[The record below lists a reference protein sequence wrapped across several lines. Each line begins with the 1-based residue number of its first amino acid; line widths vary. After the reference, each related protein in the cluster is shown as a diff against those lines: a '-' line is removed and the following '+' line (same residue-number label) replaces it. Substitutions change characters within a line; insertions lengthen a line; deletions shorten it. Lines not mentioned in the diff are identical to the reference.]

1 MKVSLI
7 LCALSLA
14 HASEDITPEN
24 RNLGGDLDDNGC
36 LTSGGYSWCESQSK
50 CIRSWEED
58 CEDEDDTVT
67 VGDDRDESGC
77 IASAG
82 YAWCES
88 QSKCL
93 RSWEEDCEDEDE
105 TVTVGNDRDDSG
117 CIASAGYVW
126 CESKSKCVRSFE
138 EDCEDDV
145 DTVTV
150 GNDRDDYGCIASAGY
165 VWCESKSE
173 CIINWEEDCEDE
185 GDTLTVGNDRD
196 DSGCISS
203 AGYVWCEYLQD
214 CVQIWTLDS
223 QSLEECD
230 TSVDDSASE
239 DTLQRGEFGD
249 VEDGAGS
256 DESEGD
262 SHNYDREAEIRGW
275 KIRFFAIT
283 GPFLVCVPLLGIYRR
298 RKRRRER
305 EAQRNVMIQMLSD
318 RSHHSQVNVAMETIA
333 VKNNVKASGPAY
345 EAFTNAV

>member
-93 RSWEEDCEDEDE
+93 RSWEEDCEDED
-105 TVTVGNDRDDSG
+105 DS
-117 CIASAGYVW
+117 
-126 CESKSKCVRSFE
+126 
-138 EDCEDDV
+138 
-145 DTVTV
+145 DTV
-150 GNDRDDYGCIASAGY
+150 
-165 VWCESKSE
+165 
-173 CIINWEEDCEDE
+173 
-185 GDTLTVGNDRD
+185 TVGNDRD

-203 AGYVWCEYLQD
+203 AGFVWCEYLQD
-214 CVQIWTLDS
+214 CVQLWTLDV
-223 QSLEECD
+223 QSAEECD
-230 TSVDDSASE
+230 ASSDDSSSE
-239 DTLQRGEFGD
+239 DTVLGGEFEG
-249 VEDGAGS
+249 VEDGTGS
-256 DESEGD
+256 DDSEGD
-262 SHNYDREAEIRGW
+262 SYNYDRKAKIRVW
-275 KIRFFAIT
+275 LIRFFAIA
-283 GPFLVCVPLLGIYRR
+283 GPFFVCVFLLIIRNK
-298 RKRRRER
+298 RKRQR

-318 RSHHSQVNVAMETIA
+318 GHHNSQANVAMETIA
-333 VKNNVKASGPAY
+333 VKNKVKASGPAY